1 MLHVG
6 YSHILASAE
15 PDQSLIKSA
24 HRVLQVFEFFAEAR
38 RPASATEIC
47 NALGFPQSST
57 SVLLRSL
64 VALGYLD
71 YQQEVRTFEPT
82 IRLSL
87 LGGWVPERIDVAGH
101 IIELLHKLHE
111 DTGESVVLAEQYRTF
126 TRYISVVQT
135 PKPGVSYYIKPGTLR
150 PICINANGRMLL
162 TLNSERDVLSILH
175 RANAEATEPCGVV
188 KRADLLS
195 ALEICRAEG
204 YSYTERVREDRT
216 AVQCAVLLPDEHA
229 GRRLSVGVASEK
241 ERYLSQAQ
249 FIRDRLMDV
258 ARGWKRIEPS
268 ERFRARVPF

>member
-6 YSHILASAE
+6 YSHILASAK

-24 HRVLQVFEFFAEAR
+24 HRVLQVFEFFAEVR

-57 SVLLRSL
+57 SILLRSL
-64 VALGYLD
+64 VSLGYLD
-71 YQQEVRTFEPT
+71 YQREVRTFEPT

-101 IIELLHKLHE
+101 IIEILNRLHE
-111 DTGESVVLAEQYRTF
+111 DTGETVVLAEQYRNF
-126 TRYISVVQT
+126 TRYIFVVQ
-135 PKPGVSYYIKPGTLR
+135 KPVAGVSYYIKPGTLR

-175 RANAEATEPCGVV
+175 RANAEVSEPGAVM
-188 KRADLLS
+188 KRADLLA
-195 ALEICRAEG
+195 ALETCRAEG

-216 AVQCAVLLPDEHA
+216 AVQCAVLLPDEHG
-229 GRRLSVGVASEK
+229 GRRLSVGIATEK
-241 ERYLSQAQ
+241 GRYLSRAQ
-249 FIRDRLMDV
+249 FIRDRLMDIAEGAV
-258 ARGWKRIEPS
+258 KANM
-268 ERFRARVPF
+268 